1 MNKMLTILGASLLT
15 SVAMAADLRIGVVD
29 YLAINTETS
38 FFRDAAAKMQ
48 ESEKSNVSDVQALAK
63 QTADKQAQLADTKT
77 KLTDEQRK
85 AIQADLAQLH
95 QKMDGERQKA
105 QAKMMMSRKNMMD
118 QAMDSL
124 RDVVKQVSDE
134 EHCAFVLRKESIAY
148 APDMVDLTTKVV
160 AKIKAT
166 SPNAKPAPNQA
177 LKQSS

>member
-1 MNKMLTILGASLLT
+1 MKKLFTILGAGLLT

-29 YLAINTETS
+29 YLAINTDTS

-48 ESEKSNVSDVQALAK
+48 ASEQNNASEVQSMAK
-63 QTADKQAQLADTKT
+63 QLSEKQAQLTDTKT
-77 KLTDEQRK
+77 KLTDVQRK
-85 AIQADLAQLH
+85 DIQADITQIQ

-105 QAKMMMSRKNMMD
+105 QAKMMMNRKAMMD
-118 QAMDSL
+118 KAMDSL

-148 APDMVDLTTKVV
+148 APDMVDLTAKVV

-166 SPNAKPAPNQA
+166 SPNVKPAPNQA
-177 LKQSS
+177 LKQ